1 MCVQLGVK
9 VGDPQVIA
17 VSDFLFGID
26 GGQAKRQPPCT
37 LDGFGI
43 DLVHIEG
50 RIGHHIVTASVQIMG
65 VMIER
70 VGLIAG
76 FNETMVPV
84 NRHIHLAELGVL
96 VHLFLAIKRHGG
108 VGLHPGGKVTFKFS
122 DIQHLFLSP
131 SYFFCIIYHSIYIL
145 FIEPPGR
152 LFAPTHTPFRHEGS
166 AGTYL

>member
-1 MCVQLGVK
+1 MTDVAVFAGAVRGRRCHDEARTAVCVPVGVK

-108 VGLHPGGKVTFKFS
+108 VGLHPGRKVTFEFS
-122 DIQHLFLSP
+122 DIQHLSVTAHIQL
-131 SYFFCIIYHSIYIL
+131 
-145 FIEPPGR
+145 
-152 LFAPTHTPFRHEGS
+152 
-166 AGTYL
+166 